1 MPSILGV
8 ELGAPAKKQG
18 CYLDPLDIYP
28 HSQSRSEKSQENG
41 VQGLQRRENATTAT
55 PNFLTVI
62 SGHPPDFL
70 RNLRTNWGHG
80 P

>member
-28 HSQSRSEKSQENG
+28 HSQSRSKKGLGNG
-41 VQGLQRRENATTAT
+41 VQGQQR
-55 PNFLTVI
+55 
-62 SGHPPDFL
+62 
-70 RNLRTNWGHG
+70 
-80 P
+80 